1 MGYREQPATLPL
13 ARWVRCFWL
22 LDGLPDSEPER
33 LVPDGNPELVVN
45 LADPF
50 CQVHSDGRRQTQART
65 LLVGQLRGTLDI
77 APQGAVHLLGIRF
90 WPGGMFPLLRLPQHR
105 LLGQRVE
112 LAEVDPGFQTALR
125 AAAETS
131 GSFEQACARF
141 ESILLARLGCS
152 ALSPVERAVQALV
165 AADGGWRLDALAAH
179 CGLSARSLER
189 RFRREV
195 GLGPKLLARILR
207 FQRVF
212 RSGQDG
218 PSSWA
223 MLAVRAGYCDQAH
236 LIRDFRLF
244 SGGSPTR
251 WGWTAQSL
259 AACFARPDG
268 KI

>member
-1 MGYREQPATLPL
+1 MGYRERPASPAL
-13 ARWVRCFWL
+13 ARWIRCFWL

-33 LVPDGNPELVVN
+33 LVPDGSPELVVN

-50 CQVHSDGRRQTQART
+50 CQVHNDGRRQPHPRM
-65 LLVGQLRGTLDI
+65 LLVGQLRSAIDI
-77 APQGAVHLLGIRF
+77 APLGAVHLLGVRF

-105 LLGQRVE
+105 LLGQRTE
-112 LAEVDPGFQTALR
+112 LAGVDADLQAALL
-125 AAAETS
+125 AAAETAV
-131 GSFEQACARF
+131 GFEQACARF
-141 ESILLARLGCS
+141 ERLLLPRLSG
-152 ALSPVERAVQALV
+152 LPPSPVEQAVQLLV
-165 AADGGWRLDALAAH
+165 AAEGALRLDALAGH

-189 RFRREV
+189 GFRREV

-212 RSGQDG
+212 RTGQDG
-218 PSSWA
+218 PDSWA

-244 SGGSPTR
+244 SGASPTR
-251 WGWTAQSL
+251 WGWSAQSL

-268 KI
+268 RG